1 MGRLPNNAARLLS
14 RQIKMKCP
22 KCGSFRVHVVTTK
35 KTVDGPYET
44 VRRRH
49 CNSCDYRW
57 YTAQEAEVNIGPYL
71 NWVGD
76 QVRVPT

>member
-1 MGRLPNNAARLLS
+1 M
-14 RQIKMKCP
+14 QCP
-22 KCGSFRVHVVTTK
+22 KCGSYRVHVVTTK

-49 CNSCDYRW
+49 CNSCDFRW
-57 YTAQEAEVNIGPYL
+57 YTAQAPEVNIGPYL

-76 QVRVPT
+76 QVKISESDSSSMGTYTDSI

>member
-1 MGRLPNNAARLLS
+1 MS

-49 CNSCDYRW
+49 CNSCDHRW